1 MMVTYIAA
9 NGNSGRLQKIAFK
22 EAPVGRVAATQPHN
36 VSYTFDDAGNPTKG
50 VVDTG
55 TTTIYSSNH
64 RNQYD
69 SVGTDSVSNGNF
81 HEMKSYQAITYCYIN
96 DALFDKV
103 TDVRGNNY
111 TLTYDAPPGQTPILE
126 YYRYDVFGQPAIYGP
141 DNQVRQASLYSNRF
155 LFTGREYNANFGFYE
170 YRARAYHPSLG
181 RFMSEDPKLFV
192 RRAAVA
198 KAAGDWSFATH
209 PDEAELNLFRYC
221 GNDPIDFTDP
231 MGLDAI
237 LLQQPDAP
245 KGLGFGHVAVLVG
258 NDKTGWHFFEKQ
270 GGAEGNHNNRTL
282 QFKNL
287 QAFRD
292 SRLGNNYHYAWR
304 ATSDLKQDAAMIRA
318 GTAYYNRAY
327 YLKQENCADLA
338 HDVLAAGHL
347 GVSKQ
352 KILGI
357 TVPNILAQRF
367 VNDRNARDARPDVR
381 APDASQVDDES
392 QARRIKSWA
401 IGRRD

>member
-9 NGNSGRLQKIAFK
+9 NENSGRLQKIAFK

-55 TTTIYSSNH
+55 TTTIYSPPNH

-96 DALFDKV
+96 DAHFDKV

-141 DNQVRQASLYSNRF
+141 DNQVRQASLYSNRS

-181 RFMSEDPKLFV
+181 RFMSEDPKLFD
-192 RRAAVA
+192 
-198 KAAGDWSFATH
+198 AGDY
-209 PDEAELNLFRYC
+209 NLFRYC
-221 GNDPIDFTDP
+221 HNDSVDFTNS
-231 MGLDAI
+231 MGGD
-237 LLQQPDAP
+237 
-245 KGLGFGHVAVLVG
+245 FGPGQTELFRTHGRFHSQLPP
-258 NDKTGWHFFEKQ
+258 
-270 GGAEGNHNNRTL
+270 AE
-282 QFKNL
+282 
-287 QAFRD
+287 
-292 SRLGNNYHYAWR
+292 
-304 ATSDLKQDAAMIRA
+304 
-318 GTAYYNRAY
+318 
-327 YLKQENCADLA
+327 
-338 HDVLAAGHL
+338 
-347 GVSKQ
+347 
-352 KILGI
+352 
-357 TVPNILAQRF
+357 
-367 VNDRNARDARPDVR
+367 
-381 APDASQVDDES
+381 
-392 QARRIKSWA
+392 
-401 IGRRD
+401 

>member
-192 RRAAVA
+192 RRAALA
-198 KAAGDWSFATH
+198 QAAGDWSFAAH
-209 PDEAELNLFRYC
+209 PEEAEFNLFRYC
-221 GNDPIDFTDP
+221 GNDPVDFTDP
-231 MGLDAI
+231 MGLDYV
-237 LLQQPDAP
+237 LLNDSEAA
-245 KGLGFGHVAVLVG
+245 FGHGHNAVVVG
-258 NDKTGWHFFEKQ
+258 NDRDGW
-270 GGAEGNHNNRTL
+270 T
-282 QFKNL
+282 
-287 QAFRD
+287 
-292 SRLGNNYHYAWR
+292 
-304 ATSDLKQDAAMIRA
+304 
-318 GTAYYNRAY
+318 Y
-327 YLKQENCADLA
+327 YLKDGKSGSTMKTFSKLAEFQKDEVSKRYDRGIRIATTPEKDKAMRDFGNKNYDKKYDVQRENCADLTA
-338 HDVLAAGHL
+338 EV
-347 GVSKQ
+347 
-352 KILGI
+352 
-357 TVPNILAQRF
+357 
-367 VNDRNARDARPDVR
+367 
-381 APDASQVDDES
+381 
-392 QARRIKSWA
+392 
-401 IGRRD
+401 GRRGGIDIDKPKKGGLIYRHATDHNKQYLRLKEKYKDQAMPVKPQPDKQSE